1 MKEIILVRH
10 ATAEAQDAKND
21 LERKL
26 VPKGFKES
34 QNVGF
39 LLAKLQKEVD
49 VIITSHADRALETA
63 DQIQSIVYRKIS
75 RKVDMDLYTGGIE
88 DYLKA
93 IRNLDDHL
101 DAVLLIGHNP
111 VLEELVAYFINCEL
125 SSISFPK
132 ASIYCFNVDNNLWR
146 EVGNTP
152 SKLAFFINRGSIER
166 FLDQSDEKKL
176 NKPLK
181 KQYSTSENLFKRAKR
196 EGFKTGL
203 THDIRIMNRRWLSL
217 MELSGCDSEALQT
230 TIKTVMDTTGKYR
243 DRCVQTKILKKTNPG
258 RSIYNCWKKKTSKQ
272 KKLLAKTLGN
282 QIKQDIISPFREV
295 YEKIINERGRLSNF
309 EMKSN
314 IRESL
319 NQIKINSHQTLEDN
333 KTEWHEFR
341 LKAKDVR
348 YKIEFYKIINQ
359 EELFD
364 TELEQLI
371 FLQKSFGKMRD
382 YEKLINKITKQS
394 DRFDNEE
401 IQNTV
406 NNIQKLLK
414 EKWMEVSD
422 FLENNPGFSIPSCCD
437 EIQEKEK

>member
-1 MKEIILVRH
+1 MMKEIILVRH
-10 ATAEAQDAKND
+10 ATAEAGNAEND
-21 LERKL
+21 LSRKL
-26 VPKGFKES
+26 ISKGLKES
-34 QNVGF
+34 QNIGF

-49 VIITSHADRALETA
+49 IILTSHADRALETA

-101 DAVLLIGHNP
+101 DAILLIGHNP

-132 ASIYCFNVDNNLWR
+132 ASIYCFNVDDNLWR
-146 EVGNTP
+146 EVGNTH
-152 SKLAFFINRGSIER
+152 SELAFFINRGSIER
-166 FLDQSDEKKL
+166 ILDQFEKKKL
-176 NKPLK
+176 YKPLK
-181 KQYSTSENLFKRAKR
+181 KQYSTTENLFKRAKS

-217 MELSGCDSEALQT
+217 MELSGCDSEPLQT

-272 KKLLAKTLGN
+272 KKQVAKTLGK
-282 QIKQDIISPFREV
+282 QSKQDFVSP
-295 YEKIINERGRLSNF
+295 YADYYQKIANEIERLSAF
-309 EMKSN
+309 EMESN

-319 NQIKINSHQTLEDN
+319 NQLKINSHQNFEDN
-333 KTEWHEFR
+333 KPEWHEFR
-341 LKAKDVR
+341 LKAKEVR
-348 YKIEFYKIINQ
+348 YKIEFYQAINH

-371 FLQKSFGKMRD
+371 FLQKSLGKMRD

-422 FLENNPGFSIPSCCD
+422 FLTKTPAFFIPSSCN
-437 EIQEKEK
+437 ESQ